1 MTCRKDIDESQN
13 QGRGIILGQ
22 GWRLPAY
29 WPTGLRHIDGENAI
43 RALIWNVGTC
53 RDNVK
58 GACQAGSTCKI
69 LSTNVSH
76 RGGPDRSSEEVS
88 VMGMERRVWPMTLKL
103 IAQPERGGGKLR
115 KWSSRKTVNI
125 GRAV

>member
-1 MTCRKDIDESQN
+1 MTCRKDLDECQN

-22 GWRLPAY
+22 GWRSPAY
-29 WPTGLRHIDGENAI
+29 WPTGLRPKDGENAI

-53 RDNVK
+53 RDNAK
-58 GACQAGSTCKI
+58 GAYQAGSTREI

-76 RGGPDRSSEEVS
+76 RGGPDRSSDEVS

-103 IAQPERGGGKLR
+103 IAQPERGGGNEWKR
-115 KWSSRKTVNI
+115 
-125 GRAV
+125 

>member
-29 WPTGLRHIDGENAI
+29 WPTGLRHIDGETAI

-53 RDNVK
+53 RDTVK
-58 GACQAGSTCKI
+58 GACQAGNTCKI
-69 LSTNVSH
+69 LSTNVFH

>member
-1 MTCRKDIDESQN
+1 MVSVLGKGRVETYQVRIVESNVNEPLMTCRKDIDESQN

-43 RALIWNVGTC
+43 RALIWNMGTC

-58 GACQAGSTCKI
+58 GACQAGSTRKT
-69 LSTNVSH
+69 LSTMYST
-76 RGGPDRSSEEVS
+76 GAD
-88 VMGMERRVWPMTLKL
+88 
-103 IAQPERGGGKLR
+103 Q
-115 KWSSRKTVNI
+115 TV
-125 GRAV
+125 VVKKFL